1 MMLSIY
7 SFKSHFLESLLN
19 NAALLFPGADK
30 LVAVYYDN
38 NLPGL
43 VSKERIPDHSG
54 NSEIIRNVD
63 IAMDHAVIKM
73 RKQRPRSTWIH
84 NLELNTI
91 HVDSKTQ
98 LDIHSEFDNHVL
110 LIRFPNASDRFSDLL
125 FVYYRN
131 EDQIFQFNKNPQKLS
146 TSLKESV
153 ANILVRSLDAIRKQ
167 VEGDLAIYKLINR
180 GDINLNKEIA
190 ALKKEIETKE
200 KAQINQFRELVLSY
214 SNPITNQTG
223 IAFTWT
229 DEAILKL
236 VNSNLPFNAI
246 KPLVENTIT
255 VMINRE
261 PNIKTTIEIDTV
273 DLISDVY
280 EQKPEDNTVVSIRY
294 ERTLMILDRYE
305 KSANK
310 VVNAGLPLTGV
321 NLGQFCDPPVSPA
334 AISDALKKHS
344 KKIVSLFDKNP
355 NRWSLLRQE
364 FRPVKNMVY
373 KSGLSQHLAS

>member
-1 MMLSIY
+1 MMLSVY
-7 SFKSHFLESLLN
+7 SFKGHFLESLLSK
-19 NAALLFPGADK
+19 ATLMFPGADK

-43 VSKERIPDHSG
+43 VSKEHITEHSE
-54 NSEIIRNVD
+54 NSEIIKDAD
-63 IAMDHAVIKM
+63 ITMDHAILKM
-73 RKQRPRSTWIH
+73 RKQRQRSTWIN
-84 NLELNTI
+84 NLELNSISLNT
-91 HVDSKTQ
+91 KTQ

-110 LIRFPNASDRFSDLL
+110 LIRFPNAPDGFSDLL

-131 EDQIFQFNKNPQKLS
+131 EDQIFQFNKSPQKLN
-146 TSLKESV
+146 TSLKDSV
-153 ANILVRSLDAIRKQ
+153 ANILVRSLDVFRKQ
-167 VEGDLAIYKLINR
+167 VESDLAIYKLINR
-180 GDINLNKEIA
+180 GDDNRDKEIKD
-190 ALKKEIETKE
+190 LKEEIKSKEIK
-200 KAQINQFRELVLSY
+200 QINQFRELVISY
-214 SNPITNQTG
+214 SNQISNQTG
-223 IAFTWT
+223 IVFNWT

-236 VNSNLPFNAI
+236 LNSNLPFKGI

-255 VMINRE
+255 VLINRGL
-261 PNIKTTIEIDTV
+261 NKKIIFIGAN

-280 EQKPEDNTVVSIRY
+280 QQETAESPVVSIRY
-294 ERTLMILDRYE
+294 ERTLIILDRYE
-305 KSANK
+305 ASANK